1 MILPQPERPTVF
13 DLMVEIAEL
22 ILIIKAGQWWK
33 ERREKKKEQKSRNG
47 K

>member
-1 MILPQPERPTVF
+1 MILPPPERPTVF
-13 DLMVEIAEL
+13 DFMVEIAEL